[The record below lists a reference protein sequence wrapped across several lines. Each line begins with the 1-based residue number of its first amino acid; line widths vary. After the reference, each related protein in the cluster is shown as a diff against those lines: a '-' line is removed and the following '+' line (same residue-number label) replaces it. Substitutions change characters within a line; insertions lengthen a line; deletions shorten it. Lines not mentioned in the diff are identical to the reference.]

1 MKIKILNPM
10 EYIDDLKRSK
20 IPFIMFS
27 TTFTKTIY
35 VENRTY
41 FYSANGKLKQ
51 RELNLIRIVKA
62 YAESQ
67 NFKISVD
74 RSKINYIKV
83 NNFTNGIYKKGLYEI
98 DLNAAYWRLAFKYG
112 YITEAIYYKGLN
124 LDEKG
129 NPVKPIFN
137 RYGVISN
144 HVSKMSRLIALGN
157 LAKSKT
163 IFKYDGEKY
172 HAPEK
177 EYSTL
182 TENVFFKVSAETD
195 AIMKTLS
202 IIAGKDYLFYWVD
215 AIFVKSKEAMEN
227 ICDYL
232 TNELDFEFKVLPIYK
247 LKKANSYIMLWDK
260 KNIDKDGNMIPRPYI
275 FASTPA
281 KQLTDLLDINKNLI
295 YKEQEQV
302 FFNSK

>member
-1 MKIKILNPM
+1 M

-20 IPFIMFS
+20 IPFIMYS

-35 VENRTY
+35 VDNRTY
-41 FYSANGKLKQ
+41 YYTANGKLKQ

-67 NFKISVD
+67 NFKINVD

-83 NNFTNGIYKKGLYEI
+83 NNFKSGVYKKDIYEI
-98 DLNAAYWRLAFKYG
+98 DLNAAYWRLAYKYG
-112 YITEAIYYKGLN
+112 YITKDIYYKGLN
-124 LDEKG
+124 LNDKG
-129 NPVKPIFN
+129 ELIKPVYN
-137 RYGVISN
+137 SYGNISN
-144 HVSKMSRLIALGN
+144 YVSKMSRLIALGN

-182 TENVFFKVSAETD
+182 TENVFFKVSSETD
-195 AIMKTLS
+195 AIMKILS

-232 TNELDFEFKVLPIYK
+232 TNELEFEFKVMKIHK

-260 KNIDKDGNMIPRPYI
+260 KNIDKDGNMIPRPYV

-281 KQLTDLLDINKNLI
+281 KQLNELLDINKNLI
-295 YKEQEQV
+295 YKEHEKM
-302 FFNSK
+302 FLNDLK